1 LDRGGDGAETAPGD
15 GCPWQRDHF
24 KLRKEGPVTVFDEGQ
39 GEGGGEE
46 VEVGVV
52 SGEGDQDHQGEETE
66 GGGEAS
72 FGLGKEKGKGQKE
85 FDPKG
90 EKGGELEK
98 GMRELMNEPGEGIGN
113 GLGFEVIGHGGK
125 ISPGGVA
132 TEKFYESRTKHE
144 ACEKEPE
151 SPADE
156 TRRGIGT
163 GGAGK
168 KSGFFQEDEEK
179 AGLEEK
185 SVPLEREEVL
195 ADVYEGEP
203 AEP

>member
-1 LDRGGDGAETAPGD
+1 LEEGGQRAEVSTRNGRVRKWNGFGLEPG
-15 GCPWQRDHF
+15 GI
-24 KLRKEGPVTVFDEGQ
+24 VTVFDEGKAKAD
-39 GEGGGEE
+39 GKKIKKC
-46 VEVGVV
+46 VV
-52 SGEGDQDHQGEETE
+52 PSYGDEDHQGEEAE
-66 GGGEAS
+66 GGGDAN
-72 FGLGKEKGKGQKE
+72 FGLGKEKGEGEKE

-90 EKGGELEK
+90 EKGGELQK
-98 GMRELMNEPGEGIGN
+98 QVRELMNEPGKGVGN

-132 TEKFYESRTKHE
+132 TEKFYDSRTKHE

-156 TRRGIGT
+156 TRRGIGS

-179 AGLEEK
+179 AGLE
-185 SVPLEREEVL
+185 
-195 ADVYEGEP
+195 
-203 AEP
+203 